1 MNGHV
6 RLGKRVFVGTSAVI
20 APSKKV
26 GDDAYICMGSMV
38 VTNVRAGYKV
48 MGNPAKKM
56 DL

>member
-1 MNGHV
+1 
-6 RLGKRVFVGTSAVI
+6 VGTSAVI